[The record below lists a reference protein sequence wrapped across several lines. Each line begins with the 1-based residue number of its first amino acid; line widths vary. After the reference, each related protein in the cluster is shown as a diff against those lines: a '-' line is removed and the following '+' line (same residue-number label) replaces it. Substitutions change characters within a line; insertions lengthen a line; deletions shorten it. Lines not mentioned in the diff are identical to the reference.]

1 VAADKLPGDEPWYR
15 KTSAIVTAG
24 VVGLVLLAA
33 LVVVVIQMSAD
44 WSKPITTVLTTPA
57 SDAPPSRDKQTF
69 VVTPSDTPS
78 SSFTTSVP
86 VSTTDIGLPG
96 DTPSTTPAPTTTS
109 TTGSETTTPGFRTT
123 FPPTTPSQTTSGE
136 PTTTS
141 THNKPRYNET
151 RTLYPPP

>member
-1 VAADKLPGDEPWYR
+1 VAADKLPRDEPWYR
-15 KTSAIVTAG
+15 KTATIFTAG
-24 VVGLVLLAA
+24 GVGLALLVA
-33 LVVVVIQMSAD
+33 LVVIVMQMSDD
-44 WSKPITTVLTTPA
+44 WSKPITTVLTSPA
-57 SDAPPSRDKQTF
+57 SEAPPSRDKETF

-123 FPPTTPSQTTSGE
+123 FPPTTRSQTTSGE
-136 PTTTS
+136 STPTS
-141 THNKPRYNET
+141 THSKPRYNET
-151 RTLYPPP
+151 RTLYPAP